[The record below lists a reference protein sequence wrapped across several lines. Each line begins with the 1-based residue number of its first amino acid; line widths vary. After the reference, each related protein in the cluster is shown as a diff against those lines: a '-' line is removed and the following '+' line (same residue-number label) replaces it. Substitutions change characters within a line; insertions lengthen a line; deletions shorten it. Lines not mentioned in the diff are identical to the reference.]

1 MKKFNIRKGNFIKDN
16 NTTYNL
22 MYSIVLVLIP
32 LIIFS
37 IYKNGIYPTIKGE
50 GSLYLVFKPLY
61 LY

>member
-32 LIIFS
+32 IIIFS
-37 IYKNGIYPTIKGE
+37 IYKNGI
-50 GSLYLVFKPLY
+50 
-61 LY
+61 